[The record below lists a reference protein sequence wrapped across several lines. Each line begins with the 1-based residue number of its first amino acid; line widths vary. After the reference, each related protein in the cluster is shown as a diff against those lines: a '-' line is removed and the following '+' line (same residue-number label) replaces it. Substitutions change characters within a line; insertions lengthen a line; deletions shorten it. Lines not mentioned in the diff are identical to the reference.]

1 MESIEERI
9 KIFTENVNK
18 KNAESRCLEV
28 ATNGKVLFGKEKI
41 SLNGIIV
48 GIKVP
53 FDDLYSLDFYNGNCE
68 LITLDIDLEK
78 DLNNEALRLRTSI
91 NTMNIKDKSTFDE
104 LQYTQD
110 YIEGF
115 SDGDKYRLCDEYNCS
130 PSELA
135 ERMLDDNDIEDIIR
149 DCISFD
155 YNNNEYLSMW
165 ISSLDINSLEKDLDS
180 DEKIIWLD
188 NNYNLIKK
196 LDIFS
201 FNVFGENAD
210 LTVENMQAI
219 AKIINE
225 ICQKGN
231 VLDNVMQK
239 LTENN

>member
-1 MESIEERI
+1 MESREERI

-18 KNAESRCLEV
+18 KNVESRCLEV
-28 ATNGKVLFGKEKI
+28 ATNGKVFFGKEKI

-68 LITLDIDLEK
+68 LVTLDIDLEK
-78 DLNNEALRLRTSI
+78 DLNNDMLRLRTSI
-91 NTMNIKDKSTFDE
+91 NTMGIKDKGT
-104 LQYTQD
+104 
-110 YIEGF
+110 
-115 SDGDKYRLCDEYNCS
+115 
-130 PSELA
+130 
-135 ERMLDDNDIEDIIR
+135 
-149 DCISFD
+149 
-155 YNNNEYLSMW
+155 
-165 ISSLDINSLEKDLDS
+165 
-180 DEKIIWLD
+180 LD

>member
-68 LITLDIDLEK
+68 LVTLDIDLEK
-78 DLNNEALRLRTSI
+78 DLNNDMLRLRTSI
-91 NTMNIKDKSTFDE
+91 NTMGIKDKGTLDDW
-104 LQYTQD
+104 QYIQD
-110 YIEGF
+110 YIDGF
-115 SDGDKYRLCDEYNCS
+115 SDGDKYKLCENYDCS

-135 ERMLDDNDIEDIIR
+135 SRMLDDNYIEDIIG

-165 ISSLDINSLEKDLDS
+165 SSSLGINSLKKDLDS